1 METRLCDVK
10 VVVDVRFSVLEQR
23 LTSRAFALALD
34 PGFDTQAVSQELV
47 DLADGNRR
55 ALERVRERIH
65 AAADPPGQVT
75 VRILGALRAALESPE
90 TSGSTTA
97 QAL

>member
-1 METRLCDVK
+1 MRL
-10 VVVDVRFSVLEQR
+10 SVLEQR

-34 PGFDTQAVSQELV
+34 PVLDTPAVSKELV
-47 DLADGNRR
+47 DLAAGNRR

-75 VRILGALRAALESPE
+75 TRILGALQAALEMPE
-90 TSGSTTA
+90 PSGLPTA
-97 QAL
+97 RAS

>member
-1 METRLCDVK
+1 
-10 VVVDVRFSVLEQR
+10 VVVDVRFSVIEQR

-34 PGFDTQAVSQELV
+34 PVFDAQAVSRELV
-47 DLADGNRR
+47 DLAAGDRR

-75 VRILGALRAALESPE
+75 ARILGALHVALDSPE
-90 TSGSTTA
+90 PSGYASA
-97 QAL
+97 WAS